1 MQSEQDES
9 TGVRVTAD
17 MTIAQVVSAYPQTM
31 RVFFSNMM
39 HCAGCYLV
47 NFHDIATSAEEHGVS
62 LDKLLAELNEAAAE
76 VSGCL

>member
-1 MQSEQDES
+1 
-9 TGVRVTAD
+9 
-17 MTIAQVVSAYPQTM
+17 
-31 RVFFSNMM
+31 M